1 MKQLLL
7 IVLITGLTNC
17 TVSQSKLSDNKT
29 FRKTFSESEIQD
41 LQLLF
46 NFFHESICSD
56 LNSGDLTDCYKEFFN
71 KLEKSE
77 ETGDIHLDIPFEKQ
91 MKVYD
96 SFSDSTFKE
105 IWTFAISWNDG
116 DAPQDTFR
124 TVHFTPNGKYS
135 EFLKRTGRDDKVVK
149 QYHESIEVTGDIP
162 PSVIAGLLVNY
173 DHYNIKDIRVRF
185 IVAIHYLT
193 LNDRFKRR
201 KKLN

>member
-7 IVLITGLTNC
+7 IALIIGLTNC

-46 NFFHESICSD
+46 DFFNESICSD
-56 LNSGDLTDCYKEFFN
+56 PNTEDLTDCYKEFFN

-77 ETGDIHLDIPFEKQ
+77 ETGDIHLDIPFDKQ
-91 MKVYD
+91 MKVYKR
-96 SFSDSTFKE
+96 FSNSTFNE
-105 IWTFAISWNDG
+105 IWTFAVRWEYG
-116 DAPQDTFR
+116 DAIQDSHR
-124 TVHFTPNGKYS
+124 TVHFNPNGKYL
-135 EFLKRTGRDDKVVK
+135 EFLKKTGKDEKVIK
-149 QYHESIEVTGDIP
+149 QYYESIQATGDIP
-162 PSVIAGLLVNY
+162 PSLIAGLLVNF
-173 DHYNIKDIRVRF
+173 DQYNIKDIRVRF

-201 KKLN
+201 EKIN

>member
-7 IVLITGLTNC
+7 IALILGLTNC

-46 NFFHESICSD
+46 DFFNESICSD
-56 LNSGDLTDCYKEFFN
+56 PNTEDLTDCYKEFFR
-71 KLEKSE
+71 KLEESE
-77 ETGDIHLDIPFEKQ
+77 ETGDIHLDIPFDKQ

-96 SFSDSTFKE
+96 SFSDSTFYR
-105 IWTFAISWNDG
+105 IWTLGKSWNYG
-116 DAPQDTFR
+116 DAPQDSYR
-124 TVHFTPNGKYS
+124 TVHFTPNGKYLD
-135 EFLKRTGRDDKVVK
+135 FLKSTGRDDKVIK
-149 QYHESIEVTGDIP
+149 HYYESILGAGDIP
-162 PSVIAGLLVNY
+162 PSIISGLLVNY

-185 IVAIHYLT
+185 IVAIHYLS

-201 KKLN
+201 